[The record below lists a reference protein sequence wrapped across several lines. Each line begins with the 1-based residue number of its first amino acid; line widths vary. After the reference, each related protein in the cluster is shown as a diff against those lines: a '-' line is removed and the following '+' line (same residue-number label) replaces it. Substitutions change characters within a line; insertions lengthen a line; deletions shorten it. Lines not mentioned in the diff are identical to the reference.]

1 MLTFG
6 AVVWRSRLWLPLI
19 TFTAL
24 AGSAGTLAL
33 PTVLG
38 RAVDAVIGGGD
49 DRRWLLWAGA
59 LIMVGVLVDVADA
72 FIAGACAAD
81 TTAWLRRRLVSHMLR
96 LDARGA
102 GRFEVGDLV
111 GRASGNA
118 PEAAQAGPGAVL
130 MATALV
136 PPVGSLVL
144 LTVIDPWLAVAF
156 LGGVALVAVVL
167 VVFARRTSRLLSGY
181 QRVQGTIAARLG
193 ESLTGARTIAAAGTL
208 ERECRR
214 ILDPLPE
221 LHAQGLLTWRAL
233 ARASAQAGIAGPL
246 VLVAVLAAGGLAL
259 DAGRISAGELF
270 AASQYAM
277 LGAGLGTLTGVLSR
291 LARARAGVG
300 RLAEVFAVDPLEHG
314 AAGLPPGTGT
324 LRFDAVTVV
333 DAGRT
338 VLDGVE
344 LDIPGGTSVAVVGR
358 SGSGKSVLA
367 ALACRLRD
375 PDSGTVSLDGVPL
388 PSLGHAAKRE
398 AIGCAFERPALVGS
412 TLGDA
417 ISLDRGAR
425 YAESAAR
432 ATQAH
437 DFISRLPEGYATPLS
452 RAPMSGGEA
461 QRLGLARAW
470 GADRLLVLDDATSSL
485 DAVTEMRIQ
494 QALDRDDG
502 RRTRVIITHRGSV
515 AARADAVVWLDAGRV
530 RAVGTHRSLWTD
542 PAYREVFG

>member
-6 AVVWRSRLWLPLI
+6 TVIRRSRLWLPLI
-19 TFTAL
+19 ALTAL
-24 AGSAGTLAL
+24 AGSASTLAL
-33 PTVLG
+33 PAVLG
-38 RAVDAVIGGGD
+38 RAVDAVLDGAGSD
-49 DRRWLLWAGA
+49 RWLLWAGA
-59 LIMVGVLVDVADA
+59 LIAVGVLADVIDA
-72 FIAGACAAD
+72 FVAGACVAD
-81 TTAWLRRRLVSHMLR
+81 TTAWLRSRLLDHVLR

-102 GRFEVGDLV
+102 GRFGVGDLV
-111 GRASGNA
+111 SRVSANA
-118 PEAAQAGPGAVL
+118 PDAAQAGPGVVL
-130 MATALV
+130 LATALL

-144 LTVIDPWLAVAF
+144 LFVIDPWLAVAF
-156 LGGVALVAVVL
+156 LVGTALVAVVL
-167 VVFARRTSRLLSGY
+167 VVFTRRSSQLLLAY
-181 QRVQGTIAARLG
+181 QRVQGTIAARLA
-193 ESLTGARTIAAAGTL
+193 ESLTGARTIAAAGTV

-233 ARASAQAGIAGPL
+233 ARASAQAGVAGPL

-270 AASQYAM
+270 AGSQYAM

-300 RLAEVFAVDPLEHG
+300 RLAEVFAVDAREHG
-314 AAGLPPGTGT
+314 SGDLPPGKGA
-324 LRFDAVTVV
+324 LRFHAVTVV
-333 DAGRT
+333 DEDRK
-338 VLDGVE
+338 VLDGVD
-344 LDIPGGTSVAVVGR
+344 LSIPGGTSVAVVGR

-367 ALACRLRD
+367 ELACRLRD
-375 PDSGTVSLDGVPL
+375 PDEGTVSLDGTPL
-388 PSLGHAAKRE
+388 PLLRHGVKRD
-398 AIGCAFERPALVGS
+398 AIGCAFERPVLVGA
-412 TLGDA
+412 TLGDT
-417 ISLDRGAR
+417 IGLGRGPGH
-425 YAESAAR
+425 AESAAR

-470 GADRLLVLDDATSSL
+470 AAERLLILDDATSSL

-494 QALDRDDG
+494 QALDEDAG
-502 RRTRVIITHRGSV
+502 CRTRMITTHRGSV
-515 AARADAVVWLDAGRV
+515 AARADTVVWLDAGRV
-530 RAVGTHRSLWTD
+530 RGTGPHHALWQD